1 MANIREAKTV
11 FEEPEAVLE
20 HWSIIRTQDRGELHF
35 VGILDSQKARITSPV
50 INFDY
55 ATMTGCTSS
64 GRRYTLRGEAEHGT
78 KLVSKIVDIFG
89 RQSADWAGISF
100 DDVEVVDP
108 SVAAMASPA
117 MGRLMSVNGG
127 LLDGNKLC

>member
-1 MANIREAKTV
+1 MANIRETNIV

-20 HWSIIRTQDRGELHF
+20 HWSIRTGDRGELHF
-35 VGILDSQKARITSPV
+35 VGILDSQKARITSP
-50 INFDY
+50 IRDFDLDS
-55 ATMTGCTSS
+55 MTGTTSS
-64 GRRYTLRGEAEHGT
+64 GRRYTLRGDAEQGT

-89 RQSADWAGISF
+89 RQAAAWDGVSF

-117 MGRLMSVNGG
+117 MGR
-127 LLDGNKLC
+127 C